1 VTEPVARWR
10 ATRASYVCLALAVAT
25 YVVAGWT
32 ADLQWTEGPP
42 AQRVNIRW
50 SPDVSAAQ
58 RVDAERELGLAEGD
72 LFEGRTW
79 RYFLRK
85 RSRQDIERLLTDP
98 RVEDT
103 FHIDRAAFRVQLD
116 RPEMSPRLRTLLE
129 SDYVDEISLVLAA
142 VATFLLWRSRRA
154 VVTFIRKFAAF
165 IAAIVNRVSESQR
178 ERMLPSRGEL
188 SIAIGSGILFLVPLL
203 IYGPYEE
210 EIVQAT
216 IMPNQVFLKELF
228 HGRWIYW
235 LNNLGFGAPMPLG
248 DPLIFHPIFAPLAAF
263 TSLRVTLTA
272 VWMAQVVLMVVYFL
286 RLLAATD
293 IRLPWLRVVLT
304 ACLVTSAPS
313 ILYFYESDWIQM
325 VITWTLFPVVAFYLR
340 AAIVGGAREH
350 FWSTALWLGL
360 LFGFWVTNAHPGYA
374 VQLTMILAIYVVVA
388 APLDRRIYLCL
399 GAAAA
404 VCTAIASVRV
414 YTLLREAQL
423 FPASASGV
431 RDGTALQSYI
441 TAFISPFGRPRIRSP
456 FIGFGVGAAAVGSL
470 VWLQRTRASH
480 VRGCTA
486 AFVASAVFNVIPP
499 KVWSHI
505 VPAVS
510 PWIFRD
516 SMEFFGLLAGGWV
529 LQQAF
534 RSPRL
539 AYRCGATLLVLLQ
552 VVQQWYVLP
561 RASVPE
567 VARRGDKLQF
577 YRYQG
582 HPFGLGRILVED
594 AKRFGPRIYLSPLVD
609 YAMHG
614 NLSSDGIHF
623 SSDLVLLGLNPV
635 NGWFKNVSVV
645 VMQPPMSFMES
656 FITGD
661 TNVIANPTLLDVLG
675 IDLLLTTEHET
686 GVPPGLTVVDR
697 PRPPVSDERLS
708 DLVVLA
714 NADAWPQA
722 VLLQHDAY
730 TVQLPVHA
738 GCKRAGALCLDY
750 GPLARTRLDGNVALQ
765 VSNGRYVAHMPP
777 SDQERLLFVS
787 AMYRP
792 EWRATAADK
801 TLTVHPIANAFL
813 GVTVPAGITDVTV
826 QFTPR
831 VQIALTWLS
840 NLVLLGSVIAVALVR
855 RRHGDRVARSMKADV
870 A

>member
-1 VTEPVARWR
+1 MA
-10 ATRASYVCLALAVAT
+10 Y
-25 YVVAGWT
+25 
-32 ADLQWTEGPP
+32 LQRTEGPP

-50 SPDVSAAQ
+50 APDVTQFQ
-58 RVDAERELGLAEGD
+58 RERAERELGLAEPD
-72 LFEGRTW
+72 LFEDRTW

-85 RSRQDIERLLTDP
+85 RSREDVERILTDP

-116 RPEMSPRLRTLLE
+116 RPDMSPPLRTLLE
-129 SDYVDEISLVLAA
+129 SDHVDEISVGLAL

-154 VVTFIRKFAAF
+154 LLTFFQKFTAF
-165 IAAIVNRVSESQR
+165 IASIVTGVSDSQR
-178 ERMLPSRGEL
+178 ERTLPGRLEL
-188 SIAIGSGILFLVPLL
+188 TIAIGSGILFLAPLL

-216 IMPNQVFLKELF
+216 IMPNQVFLKEFF
-228 HGRWIYW
+228 HGHWIYW

-248 DPLIFHPIFAPLAAF
+248 DPLTFHPVFAPLAAL

-272 VWMAQVVLMVVYFL
+272 LWVAQVVVMVVYFL

-293 IRLPWLRVVLT
+293 IRLPWLRVVLA

-325 VITWTLFPVVAFYLR
+325 VITWTLFPVVVFYLR
-340 AAIVGGAREH
+340 AAILGNARDH
-350 FWSTALWLGL
+350 FWPTALWLGL
-360 LFGFWVTNAHPGYA
+360 LFGFWVTNAHPGYV
-374 VQLTMILAIYVVVA
+374 VQLTMILAIYVIVA

-399 GAAAA
+399 GVAAAL
-404 VCTAIASVRV
+404 CTAIASVRV

-431 RDGTALQSYI
+431 RDGTALQSYV

-456 FIGFGVGAAAVGSL
+456 FIGLGVGAAALGSL
-470 VWLQRTRASH
+470 VWFRRAPPSH
-480 VRGCTA
+480 VRGCAA

-499 KVWSHI
+499 KAWDHVI
-505 VPAVS
+505 PAVS
-510 PWIFRD
+510 PWLFRD
-516 SMEFFGLLAGGWV
+516 SMAFFGLLAGGWV
-529 LQQAF
+529 LQRAF
-534 RSPRL
+534 RGPQL
-539 AYRCGATLLVLLQ
+539 AYKCAAALLVLLQ

-614 NLSSDGIHF
+614 NLSSEGVHF

-661 TNVIANPTLLDVLG
+661 TNVFANPTLLDVLG
-675 IDLLLTTEHET
+675 IDLLLTTAHET

-738 GCKRAGALCLDY
+738 GCKHAGALCRDY
-750 GPLARTRLDGNVALQ
+750 GPLARMRLDGNVGLQ
-765 VSNGRYVAHMPP
+765 VSNGRYVVHMPP
-777 SDQERLLFVS
+777 SEQERLLFIS

-831 VQIALTWLS
+831 VQIALTWFS
-840 NLVLLGSVIAVALVR
+840 NLVLLGSLAAAFVVR
-855 RRHGDRVARSMKADV
+855 RRRDNRMAPPANAEVA
-870 A
+870 

>member
-1 VTEPVARWR
+1 MA
-10 ATRASYVCLALAVAT
+10 YVH
-25 YVVAGWT
+25 
-32 ADLQWTEGPP
+32 WTEGPP

-50 SPDVSAAQ
+50 APDVTQVQ
-58 RVDAERELGLAEGD
+58 RERAERELGLTEPD

-85 RSRQDIERLLTDP
+85 RSREDIERLITDP

-129 SDYVDEISLVLAA
+129 SDHGDAISLIFAA
-142 VATFLLWRSRRA
+142 GATILLWRARRALVTFSRR
-154 VVTFIRKFAAF
+154 FAAF
-165 IAAIVNRVSESQR
+165 IAAAVTGVSKAQR
-178 ERMLPSRGEL
+178 ERIHPGPREL
-188 SIAIGSGILFLVPLL
+188 TIAIGLGILFLLPLL

-216 IMPNQVFLKELF
+216 IMPNQMFFKELF
-228 HGRWIYW
+228 HGHWIYW

-248 DPLIFHPIFAPLAAF
+248 DPLTFHPIFAPLVAF
-263 TSLRVTLTA
+263 TSLRVTLSA
-272 VWMAQVVLMVVYFL
+272 VWLVHVVVMVIYFL

-304 ACLVTSAPS
+304 ACLVTSAPA

-325 VITWTLFPVVAFYLR
+325 VITWTLLPVVVFYLR
-340 AAIVGGAREH
+340 ETILGGAREH
-350 FWSTALWLGL
+350 FWPSALWLGL
-360 LFGFWVTNAHPGYA
+360 LFGFWVTNAHPGYV
-374 VQLTMILAIYVVVA
+374 VQLTMILAIYVIVA

-399 GAAAA
+399 GVAAAL
-404 VCTAIASVRV
+404 CTAIASVRV

-456 FIGFGVGAAAVGSL
+456 FIGFGVGVAAVGSL
-470 VWLQRTRASH
+470 MLLRRIPASH
-480 VRGCTA
+480 VRGCAA

-499 KVWSHI
+499 KAWDHLI
-505 VPAVS
+505 PAVS
-510 PWIFRD
+510 PWLFRD
-516 SMEFFGLLAGGWV
+516 SMAFFGLLAGGWV
-529 LQQAF
+529 LQRAF
-534 RSPRL
+534 RGPQL
-539 AYRCGATLLVLLQ
+539 AYKCAAALLVLLQ
-552 VVQQWYVLP
+552 VVQQSRLP
-561 RASVPE
+561 GLSVPE
-567 VARRGDKLQF
+567 VARRSDKLQF

-582 HPFGLGRILVED
+582 RPFGLGRILVED

-614 NLSSDGIHF
+614 NLSSEGIHF

-656 FITGD
+656 FITGN

-722 VLLQHDAY
+722 VLLRHDAY
-730 TVQLPVHA
+730 TAQLPVRT
-738 GCKRAGALCLDY
+738 GCTRTGAMCLDY
-750 GPLARTRLDGNVALQ
+750 EPLSRMRLDGNVDLQ
-765 VSNGRYVAHMPP
+765 VSNGRYVARVPS
-777 SDQERLLFVS
+777 SDQERLLFIS

-792 EWRATAADK
+792 EWTATAASGP
-801 TLTVHPIANAFL
+801 LTIHPIANAFM
-813 GVTVPAGITDVTV
+813 GISVPPGITDITV
-826 QFTPR
+826 AYTPR
-831 VQIALTWLS
+831 IQIALTWFS
-840 NLVLLGSVIAVALVR
+840 NLVLVGSLAAVFLVR
-855 RRHGDRVARSMKADV
+855 RRRTDRIARQANADV

>member
-1 VTEPVARWR
+1 MAQ
-10 ATRASYVCLALAVAT
+10 
-25 YVVAGWT
+25 
-32 ADLQWTEGPP
+32 LQWTEGPP

-50 SPDVSAAQ
+50 APDVSPVQRAQ
-58 RVDAERELGLAEGD
+58 AERELGLSEAD

-85 RSRQDIERLLTDP
+85 RSREDIERLLGDP

-129 SDYVDEISLVLAA
+129 SDHADEISLVLAL

-154 VVTFIRKFAAF
+154 LVMFVHKVTTFIASL
-165 IAAIVNRVSESQR
+165 VTGVSDSGR
-178 ERMLPSRGEL
+178 ERVLPSGREL
-188 SIAIGSGILFLVPLL
+188 TVAIAFGILFLLPLL
-203 IYGPYEE
+203 TYGPFEE

-216 IMPNQVFLKELF
+216 IMPNQVFLKELV
-228 HGRWIYW
+228 HGHWIYW

-248 DPLIFHPIFAPLAAF
+248 DPLMFHPILAPLAAF
-263 TSLRVTLTA
+263 SSLRVTLTA
-272 VWMAQVVLMVVYFL
+272 VWIAHVVVMVVYFL

-293 IRLPWLRVVLT
+293 IRLPWLRVLLA

-325 VITWTLFPVVAFYLR
+325 VITWTLFPVVVFYLR
-340 AAIVGGAREH
+340 AAILGGALDH
-350 FWSTALWLGL
+350 FWPTALWLGV
-360 LFGFWVTNAHPGYA
+360 LFGFWVTNAHPGYV
-374 VQLTMILAIYVVVA
+374 VQLTMILTVYVVIA
-388 APLDRRIYLCL
+388 APRDRRIYLCL
-399 GAAAA
+399 GAAVV

-423 FPASASGV
+423 FPVSASGV

-456 FIGFGVGAAAVGSL
+456 FIGFGVGAAASGSL
-470 VWLQRTRASH
+470 VWFRRTPASD
-480 VRGCTA
+480 VRGCAA
-486 AFVASAVFNVIPP
+486 AFVASAVFNVVPP

-534 RSPRL
+534 RSPQL
-539 AYRCGATLLVLLQ
+539 AYRCGAALLVLLQ
-552 VVQQWYVLP
+552 AVQQWYVLP
-561 RASVPE
+561 RLSVPE

-582 HPFGLGRILVED
+582 RPFGLGRILVED

-635 NGWFKNVSVV
+635 NGWFKNVSVT

-675 IDLLLTTEHET
+675 IDQILTTEHET
-686 GVPPGLTVVDR
+686 GIPPGLEVVDR
-697 PRPPVSDERLS
+697 PHVHDERLS
-708 DLVVLA
+708 DLMLLG
-714 NADAWPQA
+714 NPHAWPQA

-738 GCKRAGALCLDY
+738 GCRHTGTLCRDYSALSQM
-750 GPLARTRLDGNVALQ
+750 RLDGSVALQ

-777 SDQERLLFVS
+777 SDQERLLFIS

-792 EWRATAADK
+792 EWRATAA
-801 TLTVHPIANAFL
+801 TGPLTIHPIANAFL
-813 GVTVPAGITDVTV
+813 SVTVPPGVTDVTIE
-826 QFTPR
+826 FTPR
-831 VQIALTWLS
+831 VQIALTWFS
-840 NLVLLGSVIAVALVR
+840 NLVLLGSVAAVFVVR
-855 RRHGDRVARSMKADV
+855 RRRDNRVAPPANAEV